1 MTDRPHLIAVDARP
15 LAFPA
20 TGNATYLHRM
30 LLHLMPLRPETDWL
44 LLSHR
49 GLHPTFA
56 DVVNR
61 PRVELNVDQSMFARL
76 GPLWMH
82 LRLPGILKAA
92 RPDLFWGT
100 LAMLPLNYRRRC
112 PYLPAIVNFHDL
124 NSVRAPET
132 MPLWKRLQHQ
142 FLDQRTLRAADRIL
156 CLSKTTQSDI
166 QTAFP
171 DLPAKNLAVVYPGA
185 ELPAGDTAAP
195 RGPVGTLTDFF
206 LCVGTLEPRK
216 NQATLLEAYLAAGEK
231 QSGKGGGSM
240 LPPLVFVGRRG
251 WDEELYRRLS
261 SGDLESR
268 NIYFVENASNAELQW
283 CYRRAAC
290 VCLPS
295 LHEGF
300 GLPVIEAFQL
310 GKPAILSDIP
320 IFREVGADSRFVRT
334 TDVAD
339 WRDALLETGNRLR
352 QTTGSES
359 EPAGLRPPEFDAKYW
374 SHTERARVLS
384 EIMDQA
390 LAGR

>member
-1 MTDRPHLIAVDARP
+1 MQNVTDRPHLIAVDARP

-30 LLHLMPLRPETDWL
+30 LSHLMPLRPQADWL

-61 PRVELNVDQSMFARL
+61 PRVELNIDQSVLAKA

-82 LRLPGILKAA
+82 LRLPRILNAA

-100 LAMLPLNYRRRC
+100 LAMLPLGYRGRC
-112 PYLPAIVNFHDL
+112 QVPALVNFHDL

-132 MPLWKRLQHQ
+132 MPLWKRWQHQ
-142 FLDQRTLRAADRIL
+142 FLDKRTLAAADRIA
-156 CLSKTTQSDI
+156 CLSMTSRDDI
-166 QTAFP
+166 RTAFP
-171 DLPAKNLAVVYPGA
+171 DLPEERLAVVYPGA
-185 ELPAGDTAAP
+185 ELTAGATAAP
-195 RGPVGTLTDFF
+195 GGAVGTLTDFF

-216 NQATLLEAYLAAGEK
+216 NQATLLEAYLAAQGRSENGQAGAK
-231 QSGKGGGSM
+231 

-251 WDEELYRRLS
+251 WDDALYRRLS
-261 SGDLESR
+261 SGDLEDR

-283 CYRRAAC
+283 CYRKAAC

-300 GLPVIEAFQL
+300 GLPVIEAFRL

-320 IFREVGADSRFVRT
+320 IFREVGANSRFVNA
-334 TDVAD
+334 TDIAD
-339 WRDALLETGNRLR
+339 WRGALLETSARLR
-352 QTTGSES
+352 PVDGGA
-359 EPAGLRPPEFDAKYW
+359 PDLRAPDFDAQYW
-374 SHTERARVLS
+374 SHGERARVLS
-384 EIMDQA
+384 DVMDSVLDA
-390 LAGR
+390 AD